1 MGATSQLSE
10 KKLRNDS
17 EPRCRGCLNWLKKC
31 KHPEKCKK
39 SSNQLKIKIIIN
51 SKISA
56 KGGPVFTLSL
66 PGGAACSL
74 TPPSVTPLFSVRLC
88 GWCMISVHSEKI
100 GRQARISAF
109 SGCVNS
115 CKKFFSSLDFEQP
128 LASLSA
134 KREFAFAGGNLW
146 HPTVQAG
153 VRALGGNRW
162 HGIAN
167 RVTQKDVYPWKFQ
180 LWLWLKSYLYQITT
194 THYSVYGRPFTR
206 VSTISVDF

>member
-56 KGGPVFTLSL
+56 KGGPVFTFSL
-66 PGGAACSL
+66 PGGAARSL
-74 TPPSVTPLFSVRLC
+74 TPPLVTPLFSVRLC

-115 CKKFFSSLDFEQP
+115 CKKFFFKSRFWATSGIPLCQTRVRVRWRQSLAPHCASRSSRSGRQP
-128 LASLSA
+128 LAWDCKYCTSILVH
-134 KREFAFAGGNLW
+134 R
-146 HPTVQAG
+146 
-153 VRALGGNRW
+153 
-162 HGIAN
+162 
-167 RVTQKDVYPWKFQ
+167 
-180 LWLWLKSYLYQITT
+180 
-194 THYSVYGRPFTR
+194 
-206 VSTISVDF
+206 